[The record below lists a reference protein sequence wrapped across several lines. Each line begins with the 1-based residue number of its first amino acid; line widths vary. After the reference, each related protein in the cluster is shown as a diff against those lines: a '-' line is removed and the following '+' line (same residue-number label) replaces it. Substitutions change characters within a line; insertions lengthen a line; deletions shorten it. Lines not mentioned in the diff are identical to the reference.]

1 MKMEYVNVNGY
12 LIPKLENGPIT
23 DNTIGKY
30 GMMRARYL
38 DEHRP
43 MERDQMLLDGT
54 LAQHLTNIDCEA
66 HRQVE
71 SLTKV
76 LAAEAKINEEMKRC
90 NPLEWAAAMQGL
102 QAQAEEI
109 VCAELIYAEENTNDF
124 ARSWAT
130 KRLLRLCCQSAKDR
144 IFQYGRYAAV
154 NRLHTEQG

>member
-43 MERDQMLLDGT
+43 MKRDQMLLDGT

-109 VCAELIYAEENTNDF
+109 VCAELIYAEENTND
-124 ARSWAT
+124 SLSLPG
-130 KRLLRLCCQSAKDR
+130 K
-144 IFQYGRYAAV
+144 
-154 NRLHTEQG
+154 

>member
-1 MKMEYVNVNGY
+1 MKTDYVNVNGY
-12 LIPKLENGPIT
+12 LIPKLKSSAAAAE
-23 DNTIGKY
+23 TIGKY

-54 LAQHLTNIDCEA
+54 LAQHLTDIDCEA

-76 LAAEAKINEEMKRC
+76 LATEAKINEEMKRC

-109 VCAELIYAEENTNDF
+109 VCPELIYAE
-124 ARSWAT
+124 
-130 KRLLRLCCQSAKDR
+130 KD
-144 IFQYGRYAAV
+144 G
-154 NRLHTEQG
+154 TEAPKFPGE

>member
-1 MKMEYVNVNGY
+1 MKTDYVNVNGY
-12 LIPKLENGPIT
+12 LIPKLKSSAAAVGA
-23 DNTIGKY
+23 IGKY

-54 LAQHLTNIDCEA
+54 LAQHLTDIDCEA

-76 LAAEAKINEEMKRC
+76 LATEAKINEEMKRC

-109 VCAELIYAEENTNDF
+109 VCAELIYAEENTDD
-124 ARSWAT
+124 SLSLPG
-130 KRLLRLCCQSAKDR
+130 K
-144 IFQYGRYAAV
+144 
-154 NRLHTEQG
+154 

>member
-109 VCAELIYAEENTNDF
+109 VCAELIYAEENTNDSLSNRESDSVPGQCGKHGIMLSCQHN
-124 ARSWAT
+124 ALVKGRP
-130 KRLLRLCCQSAKDR
+130 LRPR
-144 IFQYGRYAAV
+144 
-154 NRLHTEQG
+154 

>member
-1 MKMEYVNVNGY
+1 MKTDYVNVNGY
-12 LIPKLENGPIT
+12 LIPKLKSSAAATG
-23 DNTIGKY
+23 TIRKY

-54 LAQHLTNIDCEA
+54 LAQHLTNIDCDA

-109 VCAELIYAEENTNDF
+109 VCAELIYAE
-124 ARSWAT
+124 
-130 KRLLRLCCQSAKDR
+130 KD
-144 IFQYGRYAAV
+144 G
-154 NRLHTEQG
+154 TEAPKFPGE